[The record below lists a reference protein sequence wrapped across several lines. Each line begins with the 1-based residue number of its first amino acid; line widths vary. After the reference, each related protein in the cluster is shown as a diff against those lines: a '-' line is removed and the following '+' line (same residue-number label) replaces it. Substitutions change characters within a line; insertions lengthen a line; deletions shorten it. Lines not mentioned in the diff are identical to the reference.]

1 VEAGEDVGNK
11 LLVINKSLARICH
24 LICEPLH
31 FALVAGRRHVPFL
44 RCGEGHA
51 GGLDRHP
58 NLSGEVARI
67 HLDEDVMRQRGQQVM
82 ENLLVMRLPRHVHR
96 VGTCSVLVALLS
108 TVLAGSLMVP
118 ST

>member
-1 VEAGEDVGNK
+1 MGSTTRGAMADTSILNLFVEAGEDVGNK

-51 GGLDRHP
+51 
-58 NLSGEVARI
+58 
-67 HLDEDVMRQRGQQVM
+67 
-82 ENLLVMRLPRHVHR
+82 
-96 VGTCSVLVALLS
+96 
-108 TVLAGSLMVP
+108 
-118 ST
+118 

>member
-1 VEAGEDVGNK
+1 VEAGEDEGNE
-11 LLVINKSLARICH
+11 LLVIKSLARICH

-31 FALVAGRRHVPFL
+31 FALGAGRRHVPFL

-58 NLSGEVARI
+58 NLSGGGQDR
-67 HLDEDVMRQRGQQVM
+67 HLDEDVMRQRGQQVR

-96 VGTCSVLVALLS
+96 VGIAWC
-108 TVLAGSLMVP
+108 
-118 ST
+118 

>member
-1 VEAGEDVGNK
+1 MAS
-11 LLVINKSLARICH
+11 IATQTSR
-24 LICEPLH
+24 
-31 FALVAGRRHVPFL
+31 
-44 RCGEGHA
+44 
-51 GGLDRHP
+51 
-58 NLSGEVARI
+58 EVARI
-67 HLDEDVMRQRGQQVM
+67 HLDEDVMRQRGQQAVM